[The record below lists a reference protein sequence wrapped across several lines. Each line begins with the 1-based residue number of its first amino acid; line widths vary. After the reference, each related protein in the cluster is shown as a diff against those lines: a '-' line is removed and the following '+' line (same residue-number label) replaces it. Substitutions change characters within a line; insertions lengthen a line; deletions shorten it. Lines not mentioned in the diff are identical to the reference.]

1 MIRRPPRSTRTDT
14 LFPYTTLFRSVVSAD
29 KAPTV
34 SAILAAGRTVGIQNL
49 SNVYVRSSG
58 TLEGIEERGSLESRT
73 CALVDVPELVARLT
87 ADLAARGELRKQSVH
102 FVVQRRVHVREKGHL
117 SKERNLSRHPRD
129 WPSEIAGSAGDRK
142 GGV

>member
-1 MIRRPPRSTRTDT
+1 MGLLRIPQPWVPD
-14 LFPYTTLFRSVVSAD
+14 FFVVSAD

-73 CALVDVPELVARLT
+73 CALVDVPELVARLK
-87 ADLAARGELRKQSVH
+87 ADLAARGELRKQSV
-102 FVVQRRVHVREKGHL
+102 Q
-117 SKERNLSRHPRD
+117 
-129 WPSEIAGSAGDRK
+129 DRK
-142 GGV
+142 STRLNSSH

>member
-1 MIRRPPRSTRTDT
+1 MVRPPPRSTRTDT
-14 LFPYTTLFRSVVSAD
+14 LFPYTTLFRSIPQPWVPDFFVVSAD

-73 CALVDVPELVARLT
+73 CALVDVPELVEIGRA
-87 ADLAARGELRKQSVH
+87 
-102 FVVQRRVHVREKGHL
+102 HV
-117 SKERNLSRHPRD
+117 
-129 WPSEIAGSAGDRK
+129 
-142 GGV
+142 